1 MANVILILILD
12 PLFFF
17 ANLNLLLL
25 GKKKKEK
32 TLPPYCVL
40 QSQPALG
47 CWIAT
52 LDSKEEKKR
61 KQSSE
66 LPFTSGAVIVIHIEV
81 VWNTPG

>member
-17 ANLNLLLL
+17 CKPRPAPLR
-25 GKKKKEK
+25 KKK

-81 VWNTPG
+81 V